1 MLCRDGVH
9 EREPQAVARL
19 RARLVEPRE
28 ALEHAL
34 AVRYRHARARVG
46 DADPRE
52 VFGALERELQT
63 QLFERRTR
71 AIALTEHG
79 AKLFAEVEPL
89 LLELDRV
96 TLRFMA
102 CVSGSS
108 AEPRAAQTTRERHAF
123 RVA

>member
-1 MLCRDGVH
+1 VRRSSV
-9 EREPQAVARL
+9 RRL
-19 RARLVEPRE
+19 RTFCAAARRLSFKAAAEQLCVTPS
-28 ALEHAL
+28 
-34 AVRYRHARARVG
+34 AVSHQIK
-46 DADPRE
+46 
-52 VFGALERELQT
+52 ALERELQT